1 MAVHCSN
8 TKMTYYWPDK
18 LRKIVWKGH
27 VCSSPSYGKLATKF
41 QGKRPRSLNKKLN
54 TLASTYSKVNVNS
67 AQRESRLSAQ
77 SQFKNFSGLQVSV
90 ESGYPTS
97 PFWQSL
103 FMKPQRGENGN
114 LCCRNQGNKRPLKR
128 SSGPSPTRLAWDSQT
143 PPSLAS
149 CTCMNVL
156 VLW

>member
-1 MAVHCSN
+1 MAVHSSN

-90 ESGYPTS
+90 ESRYPTS

-114 LCCRNQGNKRPLKR
+114 QGNKRPLKR
-128 SSGPSPTRLAWDSQT
+128 SGGPSPTRLAWDSQT

-149 CTCMNVL
+149 CTCMNIL